1 MKIILI
7 CTLLQKKKKLKR
19 QNTGIFLKTLK
30 LVRLCCHTKIKPIVD
45 TELMKV
51 FCNCS
56 GKQSW

>member
-7 CTLLQKKKKLKR
+7 CTLLQKK
-19 QNTGIFLKTLK
+19 QNSKDKTQVFFKTLK
-30 LVRLCCHTKIKPIVD
+30 LVRLCCHAKIKPIVD

-51 FCNCS
+51 FCNYS